1 MKKLESNKNEKLKST
16 LKTLKQLGISFLLF
30 EGLNFAGFTEKDTDE
45 VKGIFADTN
54 LYFLLMTFF
63 VAAVHVSYT
72 LPWVWSRTCWK
83 KNPNLFQILFS
94 ASVWL
99 LGIQKWY
106 QFLEEPWLHGWT
118 VDSGCGV
125 EMRQHNHYI
134 SLFDGRGNQST
145 RTHTYWNR
153 SRHRSKWL
161 YVLDLLVSTV

>member
-16 LKTLKQLGISFLLF
+16 LKTLKQLGISFILF

-83 KNPNLFQILFS
+83 KIPIYIQNFVFS
-94 ASVWL
+94 FCLTSWHSKMISVS
-99 LGIQKWY
+99 GRAVT
-106 QFLEEPWLHGWT
+106 PWLDCRLGLWCGDASAQSLYFSIWWT
-118 VDSGCGV
+118 RKPVYSYSYLL
-125 EMRQHNHYI
+125 ESEP
-134 SLFDGRGNQST
+134 SL
-145 RTHTYWNR
+145 
-153 SRHRSKWL
+153 K
-161 YVLDLLVSTV
+161 